1 MEVDAGHLRT
11 IRKNDSGLCRVG
23 SSSNQINNDV
33 RNFRDDNL
41 YWWISSVHSRVERS
55 GTGLAFRHMRW
66 AQEIREL
73 FQEIVSI
80 ICTKKSL
87 SLCFLLADIQTN
99 SNHLNKCY
107 SWPAVVFIQVVCI
120 GLYLKLLPWS
130 NMLDFSSFRV
140 RDFQTRNWKWN
151 KSLLDKIELDLS
163 PLRNNLIE
171 SNLCR
176 DGQTGSRVKLDWEG
190 NNFYL
195 VNSCRLICAI

>member
-87 SLCFLLADIQTN
+87 SLSFLLADIFE
-99 SNHLNKCY
+99 
-107 SWPAVVFIQVVCI
+107 VVTMIQYV
-120 GLYLKLLPWS
+120 GFLQ
-130 NMLDFSSFRV
+130 
-140 RDFQTRNWKWN
+140 FQ
-151 KSLLDKIELDLS
+151 SQGFPDKELEVEEVPPSQD
-163 PLRNNLIE
+163 
-171 SNLCR
+171 
-176 DGQTGSRVKLDWEG
+176 
-190 NNFYL
+190 
-195 VNSCRLICAI
+195 